1 MQPELSNLHILTAAL
16 GFRLFEN
23 TWDESS
29 IDLIYHAYW
38 QVESAPFLR
47 DVAIDADPEGK
58 RRTIGQEWDL
68 VLSIQHFNP
77 FEMNL
82 IGSIFRAGSAYGSL
96 SGETAYKVTLE
107 VNLSF

>member
-1 MQPELSNLHILTAAL
+1 MGKARRKQAGGGVWLSHYEKTRSNNLTI
-16 GFRLFEN
+16 R
-23 TWDESS
+23 
-29 IDLIYHAYW
+29 
-38 QVESAPFLR
+38 PFLR
-47 DVAIDADPEGK
+47 DVAIDADPDGK

-77 FEMNL
+77 FEINL